1 MNRFDPSI
9 FDLNQDCKLDIKE
22 IGNLKSRLITVEN
35 IFKDPERVKAF
46 LDNIPLIDCI
56 QPNPKGFYP
65 GYQTYFS
72 YELGELQNML
82 NYYVEETFETQVRG
96 WNTAYQCVDGAKKVF
111 DQSNFPHTDGGQI
124 AGNVFLSDNVEQ
136 GSGTRFYRFKQTM
149 EESPIANN
157 CMYRKDLYGY
167 KQPKFDIVDFNPVNS
182 NEQWESYFLAEEKF
196 NCLNMYEGA
205 LFHSAYIE
213 PETYTTQL
221 RKSLS
226 FLSA

>member
-1 MNRFDPSI
+1 MA
-9 FDLNQDCKLDIKE
+9 L
-22 IGNLKSRLITVEN
+22 
-35 IFKDPERVKAF
+35 
-46 LDNIPLIDCI
+46 
-56 QPNPKGFYP
+56 
-65 GYQTYFS
+65 
-72 YELGELQNML
+72 
-82 NYYVEETFETQVRG
+82 
-96 WNTAYQCVDGAKKVF
+96 F

-213 PETYTTQL
+213 SGTYTTQL